1 MNPALNDRIFRP
13 ADLLNILFC
22 TCLGLIVLFNT
33 DKIAAWSYLLLIYSS
48 LIFFQVV
55 LCRLGGMGSLLRH
68 TRDIV
73 FPLVSI
79 LICFDTL
86 GLIVHNVNP
95 QDIDHTLIQLDYH
108 LFGLHPTLYLQR
120 YMTPLVSD
128 LLQAAYSTYYFL
140 PVALGIVLKINNS
153 REDFDKALFFV
164 MLCFYLSYAGYI
176 LWPALG
182 PRYAMPHMYETE
194 ITGLL
199 VSGPIQNLLNLL
211 EGVKRD
217 AFPSG
222 HTGIALT
229 VLYLASRYSR
239 KLFWVIL
246 SPVILLIIATVMCR
260 YHYVVDVIG
269 GILLAVATVVLGE
282 LYYTLLKNHGNTIQQ
297 YKGQQAGIS

>member
-1 MNPALNDRIFRP
+1 MKHFLNKQIFRP
-13 ADLLNILFC
+13 ADQLNILFC
-22 TCLGLIVLFNT
+22 SGLAVLTIFYA
-33 DKIAAWSYLLLIYSS
+33 DRIEAWPYLLLIYSS

-55 LCRLGGMGSLLRH
+55 LCRLGKMGSLLRH

-95 QDIDHTLIQLDYH
+95 QDIDHTLIQLDYR
-108 LFGLHPTLYLQR
+108 LFGLHPTLYVQI

-128 LLQAAYSTYYFL
+128 LLQTAYSTYYFL
-140 PVALGIVLKINNS
+140 PVALGIVLKMKNS
-153 REDFDKALFFV
+153 KEDFDKALFFV

-199 VSGPIQNLLNLL
+199 VSEPIQNLLNLL

-229 VLYLASRYSR
+229 VLYLAFKYSR
-239 KLFWVIL
+239 RLFWVIL
-246 SPVILLIIATVMCR
+246 VPVILLIIATVMCR
-260 YHYVVDVIG
+260 YHYVVDVLG

-297 YKGQQAGIS
+297 DKGQQAGIS